1 MFHTKQYVQVLCE
14 DTDTVKQW
22 FVPIISGILDIDID
36 EFRDRIT
43 KLFGLPRYSELDLR
57 YHDED
62 GLLTT
67 ITDDD
72 DLQEIM
78 MHKIDQV
85 KIYARVINNAR
96 TKQVGGG
103 AGFEP
108 ICTSKPINTSK
119 APEPDFDD
127 WLIT

>member
-1 MFHTKQYVQVLCE
+1 MFHTKHYVQVLYE

-43 KLFGLPRYSELDLR
+43 KLFGLPRNLELDLR
-57 YHDED
+57 YYDED
-62 GLLTT
+62 GLFTT
-67 ITDDD
+67 INDDD

-78 MHKIDQV
+78 MQKIDQV
-85 KIYARVINNAR
+85 KIYARVIKNAR
-96 TKQVGGG
+96 TKQVGEG
-103 AGFEP
+103 AGFDD
-108 ICTSKPINTSK
+108 CTSKAINSTS
-119 APEPDFDD
+119 APPEPDLDD